1 MNKQRLMFRAY
12 LLCFFGFF
20 GIAGLHHLLFG
31 NYIRAI
37 IYFFT
42 GGLFVIGT
50 IIDLFL
56 IPRMVE
62 KKSKSNLV
70 DQLDITILTLCRSK
84 RETTLS
90 DLVIQ
95 TQAPPNEIKQILD
108 QLCRQGLLTLDNR
121 ESDGAIIYKTI

>member
-1 MNKQRLMFRAY
+1 M
-12 LLCFFGFF
+12 
-20 GIAGLHHLLFG
+20 
-31 NYIRAI
+31 
-37 IYFFT
+37 
-42 GGLFVIGT
+42 
-50 IIDLFL
+50 
-56 IPRMVE
+56 MVE
-62 KKSKSNLV
+62 KKSKSILV